1 MKNNK
6 KLHQL
11 TLSLLTLVLIIIV
24 VSSAAS
30 AATLKV
36 GPKEKYKTIQK
47 AVDAAKNG
55 DTIYVHAGTYKE
67 IVSINGKDLIFQG
80 AKVKGKYQYPTVYGF
95 EFTFDDKVYNPG
107 SGDINGFKIIKSGIM
122 YDLAGNNI
130 VRNNYFYNCG
140 VGAGG
145 QSCSANT
152 IMNNKFTGNY
162 NYDGIYLMENYDN
175 VVKGNTFTKARN
187 GLVLRW
193 GATCTTI
200 TDNTFNQCKVGV
212 LSGYL
217 PKILLGNAYKGNK
230 INVKIVD
237 DF

>member
-1 MKNNK
+1 MRKA
-6 KLHQL
+6 LVL
-11 TLSLLTLVLIIIV
+11 LLTLMLLTSV
-24 VSSAAS
+24 AS
-30 AATLKV
+30 AATINV

-47 AVDAAKNG
+47 AVNAAHNG
-55 DTIYVHAGTYKE
+55 DTIYVYAGTYKE
-67 IVSINGKDLIFQG
+67 IININGKDLTFQG

-95 EFTFDDKVYNPG
+95 EFTFDSNAYNPG
-107 SGDINGFKIIKSGIM
+107 SGDINGFKITKSGII

-140 VGAGG
+140 VSAGG

-162 NYDGIYLMENYDN
+162 NYDGVYLDENYDN

-187 GLVLRW
+187 GLVLRQ

-200 TDNTFNQCKVGV
+200 TSNTFNQCKVGV

-217 PKILLGNAYKGNK
+217 PKILLGNSYKGNK
-230 INVKIVD
+230 INVKITD
-237 DF
+237 GF